1 MGAHASEH
9 KKAGY
14 PLPVPW
20 AGVTETLSS
29 HKEKTHKSLLKPF
42 WQGAWRLED
51 GGHKAILNCGGIDGV
66 VLSMFGIE
74 DTAAIDRARGEWACG
89 WIDEAAP
96 TLEGGGVDELVFD
109 VMATSLRVPTHAKV
123 KLVTENF
130 PDEDHWTWKRFKP
143 VVGAWG
149 VGYHPAD
156 RQRMTIMIP
165 KGDSPHL
172 TDKDRAEWARALKD
186 RPDLAARLLEGRPG
200 VVQLGPQ
207 VAVDFSVAKHVAKEP
222 VRIFKGEPLLF
233 GQDGGLTPTTVI
245 GQVVHG
251 WLRVIAAF
259 SIERGGMRQHLE
271 RNVVP
276 WLTANAPWA
285 LRSTNL
291 IKGVYDPAMPDD
303 ESDSDRNPVRVLQEI
318 LGGYWYPGP
327 VSWEARKGAMIT
339 ALNRKVD
346 ADHYALQI
354 DPFQGRQLIAALSGR
369 WHYPAN
375 RQGGVSKD
383 APAKPN
389 HPHEDLGDAFCYWV
403 ACAVP
408 ELLRRSLP
416 NFRTAG
422 EVAAEYDPFAELRR

>member
-1 MGAHASEH
+1 MGGHASEH

-14 PLPVPW
+14 ALPVPW
-20 AGVTETLSS
+20 AGIMDTFQS
-29 HKEKTHKSLLKPF
+29 HREKTHKSLLKPF
-42 WQGAWRLED
+42 WQGAWHIED

-89 WIDEAAP
+89 WIDEAAS

-109 VMATSLRVPTHAKV
+109 VMATSLRIPTHAKI

-130 PDEDHWTWKRFKP
+130 PDEDHWTWQRFKP
-143 VVGAWG
+143 SIGAWG
-149 VGYHPAD
+149 VGYHPED

-172 TDKDRAEWARALKD
+172 TDKDRADWARALKD
-186 RPDLAARLLEGRPG
+186 RPDLATRLLEGRPG

-207 VAVDFSVAKHVAKEP
+207 VAVDFSEIKHVAKEP
-222 VRIFKGEPLLF
+222 VRIFNGEPLLF
-233 GQDGGLTPTTVI
+233 GVDGGLTPTTII
-245 GQVVHG
+245 GQTIHG

-285 LRSTNL
+285 LRSSDL

-303 ESDSDRNPVRVLQEI
+303 ESDSDRNPVKVLQEL

-327 VSWEARKGAMIT
+327 TSWEARKGAMIT
-339 ALNRKVD
+339 ALNRRVD
-346 ADHYALQI
+346 AKLFALQL
-354 DPFQGRQLIAALSGR
+354 DPFQCKQLIRALSGR

-375 RQGGVSKD
+375 RLGGVSRD
-383 APAKPN
+383 SPAKPN
-389 HPHEDLGDAFCYWV
+389 HPWEDFGDAFCYWV
-403 ACAVP
+403 CCAEP
-408 ELLRRSLP
+408 ELHRRSLP
-416 NFRTAG
+416 ETGRYYSD
-422 EVAAEYDPFAELRR
+422 VDPREEAD